1 MSRVN
6 AGEGAF
12 STKKPLDF
20 IQNKITHRRPVF
32 GYRDTHTHTHT
43 VNKVKINGIL
53 FVSLASDQLSAC
65 ELSIWRG
72 DDL

>member
-1 MSRVN
+1 MLGRGLLALRSLWTSSRIK
-6 AGEGAF
+6 
-12 STKKPLDF
+12 SLIDF
-20 IQNKITHRRPVF
+20 QSLVI
-32 GYRDTHTHTHT
+32 DTHTHT

>member
-6 AGEGAF
+6 AREGAF

-20 IQNKITHRRPVF
+20 IQNKTTHRLPVF
-32 GYRDTHTHTHT
+32 GYRHTHT